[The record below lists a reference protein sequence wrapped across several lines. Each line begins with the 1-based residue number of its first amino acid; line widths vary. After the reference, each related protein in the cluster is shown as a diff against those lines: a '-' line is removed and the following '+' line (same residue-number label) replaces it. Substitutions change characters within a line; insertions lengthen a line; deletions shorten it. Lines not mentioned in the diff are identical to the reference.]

1 MRTRRARWTGGLVLS
16 LMGSGVLATLSVLA
30 AGPAAAQAG
39 GPAAPPAE
47 PVTTRSLSVPPA
59 SAPSVSAPSVSAPSG
74 TAPAGAPQLS
84 SAHST
89 TVTVPSPGSQTR
101 AVVELFT
108 SQGCSSCPEA
118 DRVLAELKKDPTLV
132 AVSLPVTYWDYLG
145 WKDTLADPRHTARQT
160 AYSHARGDRAVYTP
174 QVVVNGAAHVLGSDR
189 AAIERA
195 VARGRGKGA
204 GLPVPVRLSVSD
216 GKVSVS
222 ADGARPAVASGSP
235 AAAAAAAA
243 TSGEVW
249 LLGVTSAVEVA
260 VGRGENSGRTI
271 VYSNVVRRWL
281 KLGDWSGATR
291 TWTVPVADIKGDRI
305 DAVAVLIQ
313 GGTAKTPGVIH
324 GAAFQRLH

>member
-16 LMGSGVLATLSVLA
+16 LTGTGMLA
-30 AGPAAAQAG
+30 ALSLLAAVPPSPAAAQAG
-39 GPAAPPAE
+39 GPAAPPT
-47 PVTTRSLSVPPA
+47 PPTTRSLSVPPA
-59 SAPSVSAPSVSAPSG
+59 SVPPGSAAA
-74 TAPAGAPQLS
+74 APAGAPQLS

-89 TVTVPSPGSQTR
+89 AVTVPSPGSQTR

-174 QVVVNGAAHVLGSDR
+174 QVVVNGATHVLGSDR
-189 AAIERA
+189 AAIESA
-195 VARGRGKGA
+195 ASRGRGRGA

-216 GKVSVS
+216 GKLSVS
-222 ADGARPAVASGSP
+222 ADGARPAMASGSP
-235 AAAAAAAA
+235 AAAAAA
-243 TSGEVW
+243 TNGEVW
-249 LLGVTSAVEVA
+249 LLGVTSAVEVT
-260 VGRGENSGRTI
+260 VGRGENSGRSI

-324 GAAFQRLH
+324 GAAFQRLD